1 MNAAQPSLFDDP
13 VALPDGMRHV
23 AELLTPPE
31 EAELIATIAELEFR
45 AFRFRGFEGKRR
57 VVSFGWAYDFEGGGL
72 RTAEPIPGFLAP
84 ARAQAAAF
92 AGIAPDDLPHAL
104 VTEYAP
110 GASIGWHRDRP
121 EFGDVLGVSLGAAC
135 RFRMRRRA
143 GMGWER
149 RTIELEPRSA
159 YLLRGPARTE
169 WEHSIPPVGATRFS
183 ITFRTLRRASM
194 ERLAE

>member
-1 MNAAQPSLFDDP
+1 MPAAQPHLFDDP
-13 VALPDGMRHV
+13 DALPEGMRH
-23 AELLTPPE
+23 ATELLTPPE
-31 EAELIATIAELEFR
+31 EAELIATIAALEFR

-72 RTAEPIPGFLAP
+72 KPAEPLPGFLTP
-84 ARAQAAAF
+84 VRAKAAVF
-92 AGIAPDDLPHAL
+92 AGLAPDDLPHAL

-110 GASIGWHRDRP
+110 GAAIGWHRDRP

-143 GMGWER
+143 DMSWER
-149 RTIELEPRSA
+149 RMIELQPRSA

-169 WEHSIPPVGATRFS
+169 WEHSIPPVDATRYS
-183 ITFRTLRRASM
+183 ITFRTLRRG
-194 ERLAE
+194 